1 MSLGGICILWLL
13 LLSEIGLVWHMMGV
27 SQVVNYQQSVSIVT
41 DVRNLPNPVSDNRNV
56 FMLEVTH
63 VSSVSPVRYL
73 VTRVELTDSLHL
85 Q

>member
-1 MSLGGICILWLL
+1 
-13 LLSEIGLVWHMMGV
+13 MMGV

-41 DVRNLPNPVSDNRNV
+41 DVRNPPNPVCDNRNV
-56 FMLEVTH
+56 FTLEVTH
-63 VSSVSPVRYL
+63 VSSVSPVRYR